1 MLTCTL
7 PLQPPYPARKISSK
21 FDVIYLITKL
31 GYIHVFDLETGTCIF
46 MNRIVEDTIFVTA
59 PHEANGGIMG
69 VNRKGQVCVCMHAFI
84 PAVSFSLF
92 RAEGEWRMNSLLS
105 LMYLQQFHTYYRKE
119 CISHLGH
126 SSSLSPCLSSRRCSL

>member
-1 MLTCTL
+1 MCACSLTLSPSIL
-7 PLQPPYPARKISSK
+7 PLPDWKVSSK

-69 VNRKGQVCVCMHAFI
+69 VNRKGQVWCGVCVCVCSCGHASVDSVV
-84 PAVSFSLF
+84 PCSLF
-92 RAEGEWRMNSLLS
+92 HVEGE
-105 LMYLQQFHTYYRKE
+105 
-119 CISHLGH
+119 
-126 SSSLSPCLSSRRCSL
+126 